1 LPEIKTTVKISPGGS
16 KNGNL
21 FRENHLEGKND
32 LRPGNEAG
40 NDRLA
45 EWCFVAKT
53 GGLGEGYL
61 VNSNFGEQNGNKK
74 MSVVSEK
81 EIERVLGILPDGVVR
96 LNKDGALRWHNQ
108 AFCKMLA
115 IEDFS
120 DDHKKMEDFFHP
132 AHLGQN
138 RENLLQILIRDD
150 CSFQIELCL
159 NGPADRPIWVLARA
173 FPTVSTENS
182 YFLQFID
189 ISSWKEAEE
198 RFRVAFHTS
207 PDSINLNRLKDGL
220 YVATNEGFTEITGY
234 TEEDVKGKT
243 SLEWG
248 IWENPADRERLL
260 EMLNEEGMVKNFE
273 ARFRMKDGSI
283 RWGLVSANIIMLQGE
298 PHILSVVRDITA
310 IKEFESE
317 RRSLEEQLQQAQK
330 LEAIGLLAS
339 GISHDFN
346 NILTA
351 IGGFAELGRREAEKE
366 SEVAEYFEEIEKAGA
381 RAKDLVKQIL
391 AFSRQRDS
399 GSTVVDPLQT
409 VQEASRMLRAT
420 LPSNIS
426 IVNHLPPKCSHV
438 LANASQLHQV
448 ILNLGANASHAMETS
463 GGELTLAVREVMLSE
478 SDLKGTEEVQPG
490 QFVCISVEDTGVGI
504 EKPHLNRIF
513 EPFFTTKS
521 PEKGTGLGLSVVHGI
536 IRKHGGTIKVESIV
550 GRGSRFSLF
559 LPVFSRP
566 LPVEKEIGE
575 ANRVLEGS
583 ERLLIVDDEATI
595 VKVLINFFTPLG
607 YRVSGFTSSSE
618 ALAAFRADP
627 FAFDLV
633 ITDQTMPG
641 MLGADMAAAM
651 LEIRPVPI
659 ILCSG
664 HSTVMTQEIALSLG
678 IKRYFQ
684 KPLALSFIAASVR
697 ELLDEEKSAAQQK
710 DG

>member
-1 LPEIKTTVKISPGGS
+1 MKANFKEQKS
-16 KNGNL
+16 KMPA
-21 FRENHLEGKND
+21 F
-32 LRPGNEAG
+32 
-40 NDRLA
+40 
-45 EWCFVAKT
+45 
-53 GGLGEGYL
+53 
-61 VNSNFGEQNGNKK
+61 
-74 MSVVSEK
+74 SEK
-81 EIERVLGILPDGVVR
+81 EIEGVLEILPDGVVC
-96 LNKDGALRWHNQ
+96 LNKEGAFRWHNQ
-108 AFCKMLA
+108 AFCKLLA
-115 IEDFS
+115 REDFS
-120 DDHKKMEDFFHP
+120 DHLQKMEDFFH
-132 AHLGQN
+132 AAYFGKN
-138 RENLLQILIRDD
+138 RENLQQILINND
-150 CSFQIELCL
+150 CSFEIELCL
-159 NGPADRPIWVLARA
+159 SGKEDRPIWVLARA
-173 FPTVSTENS
+173 FPTVSRENS
-182 YFLQFID
+182 CFLQLID

-198 RFRVAFHTS
+198 RFRLAFHTS

-234 TEEDVKGKT
+234 TEEEVKGKT

-260 EMLNEEGMVKNFE
+260 EILNEEGMVKNYE

-351 IGGFAELGRREAEKE
+351 IVGFAELGLREVEKE

-399 GSTVVDPLQT
+399 GNTVVDPLQT
-409 VQEASRMLRAT
+409 VKEASRMLRAT

-426 IVNHLPPKCSHV
+426 IVNQLPSKCSPV
-438 LANASQLHQV
+438 LANASQLQQV
-448 ILNLGANASHAMETS
+448 ILNLGANASHAMEKT

-478 SDLKGTEEVQPG
+478 SDLKGTEDMQPG
-490 QFVCISVEDTGVGI
+490 QFVCISVEDTGAGI
-504 EKPHLNRIF
+504 ERSHLNRIF
-513 EPFFTTKS
+513 EPFFSTKS

-536 IRKHGGTIKVESIV
+536 IRKHGGTIKVESVV
-550 GRGSRFSLF
+550 GRGSRFSCF

-566 LPVEKEIGE
+566 VPVKKEISKE
-575 ANRVLEGS
+575 KRVLEGS

-595 VKVLINFFTPLG
+595 VKVLVNFFTPLG
-607 YRVSGFTSSSE
+607 YKVSGFSNSSE
-618 ALAAFRADP
+618 ALAAFQADP

-633 ITDQTMPG
+633 IADQTMPG

-678 IKRYFQ
+678 IKRFFQ
-684 KPLALSFIAASVR
+684 KPLALSFIATSVR
-697 ELLDEEKSAAQQK
+697 ELLDEENSPPK
-710 DG
+710 